1 MNEGQSEVGVVKGH
15 TGKVGLVLGAGS
27 ARGLAHIGVMQVLV
41 ENQIPFD
48 FLVGSS
54 MGALIAAV
62 YASGSDIYMIGKLAA
77 ALNASIFWDVGIPRM
92 GFISGKRIEHF
103 LRLIT
108 KGKSFDELEIPLA
121 VVATDIETGEKIV
134 IQEGAVH
141 AAVRASISIPGVF
154 TPVRYDNRLLVDGA
168 VAERLPVGVARD
180 MGADVIL
187 GVDVTFADDRK
198 VRIRNTLD
206 VILQA
211 VEILERQIFTQV
223 TRHQATVLIQPRLG
237 NIKSSEF
244 NRAEECIRIGRESAE
259 AKLDEIKLAL
269 ESVGRIKRSDVPGG
283 SHHADDELKQDLSHA
298 SEPGNEGNRDLLGR
312 DGAVARHEDR

>member
-1 MNEGQSEVGVVKGH
+1 MNDC
-15 TGKVGLVLGAGS
+15 TPRIGLVLGAGS
-27 ARGLAHIGVMQVLV
+27 ARGLAHIGVMQVLL

-62 YASGSDIYMIGKLAA
+62 YACGGDIYMTGKLAG
-77 ALNASIFWDVGIPRM
+77 ALNTSLFWDVGIPRM
-92 GFISGKRIEHF
+92 GFVSGKRIEHF

-108 KGKSFDELEIPLA
+108 KGKSFEDLDMPLA
-121 VVATDIETGEKIV
+121 VVTTDIETGEKIV
-134 IQEGAVH
+134 IQEGPVH
-141 AAVRASISIPGVF
+141 TAVRASISIPGVF
-154 TPVRYDNRLLVDGA
+154 APVRYQNRLLVDGA

-180 MGADVIL
+180 LGAEIVL
-187 GVDVTFADDRK
+187 GVDVTFAEDRK
-198 VRIRNTLD
+198 TRIRNTLD

-244 NRAEECIRIGRESAE
+244 NRAEECIAIGRECAL
-259 AKLDEIKLAL
+259 AKLDEIKSVL
-269 ESVGRIKRSDVPGG
+269 ESVGRFKSEGD
-283 SHHADDELKQDLSHA
+283 QA
-298 SEPGNEGNRDLLGR
+298 S
-312 DGAVARHEDR
+312 V